1 MELWGWL
8 VGISSTRRYC
18 TSKIVVKPKK
28 NLSQKLDQTKKRS
41 VFRLTGSIWFY
52 CHCVLLMKSPMFGP
66 KPLDIFGPW
75 AQDGPSHL
83 AASSARCRKCWFTSL
98 RRMVS
103 QRPSEPPTNSTV
115 NCSVPSGNF
124 LGLTGQGTPRNPK
137 EPWPPKKTI
146 RLQADLVGFGWVSW
160 VSVTG
165 MYKIVQNVWGL
176 MELCRASFR

>member
-1 MELWGWL
+1 ML
-8 VGISSTRRYC
+8 
-18 TSKIVVKPKK
+18 
-28 NLSQKLDQTKKRS
+28 
-41 VFRLTGSIWFY
+41 
-52 CHCVLLMKSPMFGP
+52 GP

-124 LGLTGQGTPRNPK
+124 LGLTGQGTPRNSK
-137 EPWPPKKTI
+137 ESQGTLASEENDKTSGW
-146 RLQADLVGFGWVSW
+146 LGGFWMGFLGFSYW
-160 VSVTG
+160 
-165 MYKIVQNVWGL
+165 YVQNCTKCLGFDGTLQGIIQIEHWIESRVNFGVWSGRFLCLFPSFIERSQGSTTSPRAGIIGL
-176 MELCRASFR
+176 SKRLGGIN